1 MIRFSSSASR
11 RSSRSCEARACQPKG
26 SVRPGAWAYGSSHVT
41 DTHGPP
47 TRVKRYDE
55 KGGVVPNVQA
65 SPCSPDVRSSSGPLA
80 STVQCDG
87 AVTPRVNVDLMS
99 GWSKQ
104 GMTFW
109 VMSIEVCAQT

>member
-1 MIRFSSSASR
+1 MRRSSSASR
-11 RSSRSCEARACQPKG
+11 RSSRSCEARACQPNG
-26 SVRPGAWAYGSSHVT
+26 SVPPGAGAYGSSHVT

-55 KGGVVPNVQA
+55 NGGVVAKVQVSA
-65 SPCSPDVRSSSGPLA
+65 PSPAARSSSAPLA

-87 AVTPRVNVDLMS
+87 AVTVSAKVDFRS

-104 GMTFW
+104 GITFW